1 MCPPPVPPD
10 LTAEERL
17 ELESIRRRKQE
28 LLGEIQR
35 LREELS
41 EAMSEVEGL
50 EANEGRYPPNR
61 PPPAPPNP
69 ALAPQNSPLRLSDTP
84 WQPKIAPAGPK

>member
-1 MCPPPVPPD
+1 AMEDGVYVPPD
-10 LTAEERL
+10 LTVEERL

-50 EANEGRYPPNR
+50 E
-61 PPPAPPNP
+61 
-69 ALAPQNSPLRLSDTP
+69 
-84 WQPKIAPAGPK
+84 IF